1 MDGDGIG
8 AGNID
13 GELDVLS
20 LEKTADIAFRILTGD
35 FLKEHIPHLIVAA
48 EILYFVDKFKLRHG
62 NAPLCRFASV
72 YHGKDEKTAQKIW
85 FGIVEIS
92 YFSRLHFG
100 IHPAIISSG
109 NVRTEESN
117 WRKRNAAWI

>member
-48 EILYFVDKFKLRHG
+48 EILYFVESFQRRRLCARLSSSRRKASFRCMAVALFIASFF
-62 NAPLCRFASV
+62 APRFP
-72 YHGKDEKTAQKIW
+72 E
-85 FGIVEIS
+85 
-92 YFSRLHFG
+92 
-100 IHPAIISSG
+100 HP
-109 NVRTEESN
+109 EYPD
-117 WRKRNAAWI
+117 